1 MNHSKP
7 LSPMPAEYAPQAA
20 AVAMPQSLEHTE
32 AVQQTRSTETT
43 QPAERAEAAE
53 QTERIE
59 AAQLLEIL
67 QRRLG
72 ETASGLNGHLKP
84 RLVSCSRGQMCSAI
98 AYRVQEW
105 QLNPYREAHG
115 GILAAMFDTAMGITA
130 HWLSGGAAVTTVDL
144 LTNYIAPVPADSE
157 IIVYSHVQKAGRT
170 LIRVCAE
177 ACICPPGTDAA
188 DREHQKLAASA
199 SANFMV
205 LG

>member
-1 MNHSKP
+1 MNHNKLLP
-7 LSPMPAEYAPQAA
+7 HTSPEYSQQPAAAIQQAA
-20 AVAMPQSLEHTE
+20 DATNVQAANDVEVFRQIKRTE
-32 AVQQTRSTETT
+32 LPQQTES
-43 QPAERAEAAE
+43 AE
-53 QTERIE
+53 I
-59 AAQLLEIL
+59 AQLLEIL
-67 QRRLG
+67 QHKLG